1 VSSSWRDLEAAEE
14 EEGAVTE
21 TVKEG
26 GRTVRRKRRESR
38 VPLTRAERTMVSG
51 RGDLKMVRKVVSG
64 RPRREGRGVRR
75 MAVVSK
81 EVHWSWGRMGAAGA
95 PLRLID
101 TDKRAEG
108 WATWKVS

>member
-1 VSSSWRDLEAAEE
+1 LEVEAERG
-14 EEGAVTE
+14 GAVAV
-21 TVKEG
+21 TVRAG

-38 VPLTRAERTMVSG
+38 VPLTRAERMMVSAM
-51 RGDLKMVRKVVSG
+51 GDLKMVRRVVSG
-64 RPRREGRGVRR
+64 MPRREGRGVRR